1 MTEKTRRQ
9 RKVIP
14 TFTWLMRK
22 AEALSRKKPEEFHN
36 LLLHRTTELLRGA
49 SLHLA
54 RHHDGALSTF
64 FLQRETKAG
73 GITNYCRIVGFKDGG
88 EFYTAFIPVFSATEY
103 SQRMH
108 KYLPFDLPLGSLS
121 SAGPKWAET
130 KPVIVLNA
138 DGSHGSTHHWNG
150 GRRGKPGYATN
161 GQGQVLPFVI
171 RDRDGMFVG
180 DNDDCRERF
189 RSKITYMSGYY
200 HSNPVDIQHGFLPG
214 AVTSKIQW
222 YDSMNNDN
230 GLWFPHKMK
239 ALAARVHSEAI
250 ALSRKYPHI
259 RIALYPMRRAGDY
272 DPKMQTHHNNPNPSE
287 NRRFGNDIKDAP
299 ILGRD
304 ILDRPIRYFLP
315 EIVAHWTIPQSIE
328 RGDGLRFIRVTIP
341 PVGCTSLLRD
351 DHNSSCFCRTFD
363 LPDNAEGA
371 GEWYPRV
378 SSYKS
383 RNFVPEC
390 AYHCA
395 ELICMSAEYWGK
407 ASIGY
412 SRKSEAKHGESDA
425 DKVVHDWNKNQNA
438 VMVLNHS
445 ADELDNDPKYEQTY
459 AASPSGIFSCIEEK
473 ELMDSLPLV

>member
-36 LLLHRTTELLRGA
+36 LLHNRTTELLKGA
-49 SLHLA
+49 WLHLD
-54 RHHDGALSTF
+54 RHHDGALNNF
-64 FLQRETKAG
+64 WLQRVTKAG
-73 GITNYCRIVGFKDGG
+73 TITNYCRIVGFKDGG
-88 EFYTAFIPVFSATEY
+88 EFYTAFLPSFSATEY

-121 SAGPKWAET
+121 SSGPKWGAT
-130 KPVIVLNA
+130 KPVIALNA
-138 DGSHGSTHHWNG
+138 DGSHASTHRWYG
-150 GRRGKPGYATN
+150 GRRGKTGYATN
-161 GQGQVLPFVI
+161 SHNQGLPFVI

-180 DNDDCRERF
+180 DNDDCIERF
-189 RSKITYMSGYY
+189 RSKIMHMSDYY
-200 HSNPVDIQHGFLPG
+200 HSNPIDIQHGFLPG
-214 AVTSKIQW
+214 TVTSKIQW

-250 ALSRKYPHI
+250 ALSKKYPHI
-259 RIALYPMRRAGDY
+259 KIALYPMRPAGDY
-272 DPKMQTHHNNPNPSE
+272 DPNIHHNHSE
-287 NRRFGNDIKDAP
+287 IRRFGKDTKRAP

-304 ILDRPIRYFLP
+304 ILDRPIWYFLP
-315 EIVAHWTIPQSIE
+315 EIVAHWTVPQSIE

-351 DHNSSCFCRTFD
+351 DYNSSCFCHIFD

-371 GEWYPRV
+371 GGWYPRV
-378 SSYKS
+378 STYKS
-383 RNFVPEC
+383 RGFVPEC
-390 AYHCA
+390 AYHCD
-395 ELICMSAEYWGK
+395 ELICLSAEYWGK
-407 ASIGY
+407 VSLGY
-412 SRKSEAKHGESDA
+412 SRQCGAKHEEGDA
-425 DKVVHDWNKNQNA
+425 DKVVHDWNKNQN
-438 VMVLNHS
+438 VVVVHNYS
-445 ADELDNDPKYEQTY
+445 ADEPDNDPKYEQTY